1 MQDNVTVSPL
11 DACSSAGVFTVMEET
26 KEGAVG
32 EMVERSKEKC
42 EGRMTQ
48 RTGVKEEMEQWNISR

>member
-1 MQDNVTVSPL
+1 
-11 DACSSAGVFTVMEET
+11 MEET